1 MINKGSLSLPNRT
14 KIAIEFSKCWQ
25 RNKDK
30 NIKDNNKEDSD
41 NKENDNEHYDN
52 EDNDNWSMSGS
63 DMLSALGLV

>member
-1 MINKGSLSLPNRT
+1 MQIVTFLIPNRT
-14 KIAIEFSKCWQ
+14 KIVIEFSKCSQ

-30 NIKDNNKEDSD
+30 NIKDNNKEDND
-41 NKENDNEHYDN
+41 NKDNDNEHYDN